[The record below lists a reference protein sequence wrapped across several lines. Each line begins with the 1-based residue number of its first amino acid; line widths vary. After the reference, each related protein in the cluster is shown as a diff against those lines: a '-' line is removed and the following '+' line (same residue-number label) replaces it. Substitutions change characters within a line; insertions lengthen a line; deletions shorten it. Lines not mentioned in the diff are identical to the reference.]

1 MPKTI
6 EHFLIIALLL
16 GPALAITPAAAQ
28 MTETRIGPLE
38 FAAGYPTDEAAQKLF
53 DELDFQRAVQTY
65 LWAMPLSSYGA
76 FAEEHFRLGANN
88 NTVMIA
94 EQSAKQHHLVLTGN
108 QDTVYL
114 SGVLDLRDGTV
125 VLELPRGLLG
135 TMNNLWQEPL
145 VDLGGPFSPE
155 QNKGGRFLILPPGY
169 DQAFPRFHHHLVNA
183 DTNIVGFYVRA
194 IGQSRADWTEL
205 SESMKEFKV

>member
-114 SGVLDLRDGTV
+114 SGVLDLCDGPV

-155 QNKGGRFLILPPGY
+155 QNKGGALSNPPARLRPSVPALPPPSGQCRYKHRRFLCPG
-169 DQAFPRFHHHLVNA
+169 DRSV
-183 DTNIVGFYVRA
+183 
-194 IGQSRADWTEL
+194 S
-205 SESMKEFKV
+205 S